1 MKNFHH
7 AAFSDFLKTSL
18 LSQNY
23 SSFLNCPVWVNLP
36 AAPSID
42 VYIAYS
48 ALMINIDDRNN
59 LPRARCFSASE
70 AAIRIGHI
78 RSRDR
83 MVFQSH
89 AIIGWSMVWLWWRGT
104 TSASASPQCHL

>member
-1 MKNFHH
+1 MNEKLSPCSFQRLFKNKFTESKLQL
-7 AAFSDFLKTSL
+7 FFELPGMGKPTSSTL
-18 LSQNY
+18 DR
-23 SSFLNCPVWVNLP
+23 CVG
-36 AAPSID
+36 
-42 VYIAYS
+42 YIAYS

-89 AIIGWSMVWLWWRGT
+89 AIIGWSMVWLW
-104 TSASASPQCHL
+104 